1 MKAKHA
7 VRGLVWT
14 AIGVAV
20 FAYAEATDTP
30 IVVRGTSIP
39 WGLVVAGTG
48 VVLLVVDLIR
58 KRKEL

>member
-20 FAYAEATDTP
+20 YAYSEATNTP
-30 IVVRGTSIP
+30 IVVRGTHIS
-39 WGLVVAGTG
+39 WGLLVIGTG